1 MALDVEIEAQGW
13 AGIGLDDLAQRAV
26 GAALAHFALAMADCE
41 VSLLATDDA
50 RMAVLNGDHRG
61 KPQATNVLSW
71 PAQELA
77 AREGG
82 GIPAL
87 PRADAFGE
95 IPLGDVALAWETCER
110 EAREQNKS
118 LGDHVTHLLV
128 HGVLHLLGY
137 DHIRDADATLMEGLE
152 RAILGN
158 LGLDDPYR
166 I

>member
-1 MALDVEIEAQGW
+1 MAMDVEIETPNW
-13 AGIGLDDLAQRAV
+13 AGIEVEDLAQRAV
-26 GAALAHFALAMADCE
+26 GAALAHFGLAMSDCE
-41 VSLLATDDA
+41 VSLLATDDP

-71 PAQELA
+71 PAQDLSASEDGGVP
-77 AREGG
+77 AR
-82 GIPAL
+82 PS
-87 PRADAFGE
+87 ADAFGE
-95 IPLGDVALAWETCER
+95 IPLGDVALAWETCQR
-110 EAREQNKS
+110 EARAQNKS
-118 LGDHVTHLLV
+118 LDDHVTHLLV

-152 RAILGN
+152 RVILGN